1 MENQTILSVENIS
14 VSFHVRHRELK
25 AIRNVSLELK
35 EKETLAIVGESGS
48 GKSVLTKTFTGMLEQ
63 NGNITS
69 GTIRYKDKIL
79 SELKKDE
86 EWEDIRGKEIATIF
100 QDPMTS
106 LNPIKTIGSQKSSSN
121 TRRNQ
126 RKKRNA

>member
-1 MENQTILSVENIS
+1 
-14 VSFHVRHRELK
+14 
-25 AIRNVSLELK
+25 
-35 EKETLAIVGESGS
+35 
-48 GKSVLTKTFTGMLEQ
+48 MLEQ
-63 NGNITS
+63 TATSS

-106 LNPIKTIGSQKSSSN
+106 LNPIKTIGSQISEVIIKHQKKSAKARERSCRIDGKTGIPNAAKKDMMNILSN
-121 TRRNQ
+121 TLVG
-126 RKKRNA
+126 